1 MGRSEAEISRGCE
14 EIGYKKGTK
23 AHKECVESIME
34 YERQH
39 ERDEQERQREE
50 AEKRKNRT

>member
-14 EIGYKKGTK
+14 EIGHKKGTK
-23 AHKECVESIME
+23 AHRECVESIME

-39 ERDEQERQREE
+39 ERDEEKRQREE
-50 AEKRKNRT
+50 AEKRRNRI